1 MATEKSY
8 PKGLMGFHKHEKAP
22 EFVLGTLIIDPNKFF
37 EWMGENKD
45 KLTDYK
51 DTKQLKLQILTNE
64 KGLSF
69 VVDDWKPNATAK
81 QTETKKPLF

>member
-1 MATEKSY
+1 MAEKTY
-8 PKGLMGFHKHEKAP
+8 PKGLIGFKKHEKSP
-22 EFVLGTLIIDPNKFF
+22 DFVLGTLIIDPNKFF

-45 KLTDYK
+45 KLTEYK

-69 VVDDWKPNATAK
+69 VVDDWK
-81 QTETKKPLF
+81 QTKKPLF

>member
-1 MATEKSY
+1 
-8 PKGLMGFHKHEKAP
+8 
-22 EFVLGTLIIDPNKFF
+22 
-37 EWMGENKD
+37 MGENKD